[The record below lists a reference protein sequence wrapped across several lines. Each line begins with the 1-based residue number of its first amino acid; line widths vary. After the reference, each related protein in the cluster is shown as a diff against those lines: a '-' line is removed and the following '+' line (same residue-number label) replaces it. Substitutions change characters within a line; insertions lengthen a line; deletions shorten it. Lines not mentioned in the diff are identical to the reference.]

1 MDLVGRVPHL
11 PVAGETVLGTAF
23 ARHHGGKGGNQ
34 AVAAARLGA
43 PVSFFGAVGRDAFG
57 DELVSGLADEG
68 VDVSHVLRVSAPSG
82 CALISVDSHGGNA
95 ISVLPGANLQ
105 APPPPDEWPPGVSW
119 LLLQLEVP
127 VPTTLAWAR
136 AARAAGTR
144 VLLNAAPMMALPPE
158 LLTLVDTL
166 IVNQIE
172 LKGLVGAHDDVGAAL
187 HAAAALGP
195 HQVVATLGAQGCL
208 AWDGEALHREPA
220 RAVWMV
226 DSTGAGDTFA
236 GALACSLWEGRSF
249 ADALMRAN
257 VAAALSCTR
266 AGARSG
272 MPTRAELEQTLSE

>member
-23 ARHHGGKGGNQ
+23 SRHHGGKGGNQ
-34 AVAAARLGA
+34 AVAAARIGA
-43 PVSFFGAVGRDAFG
+43 PVCFFGAVGRDDFG
-57 DELVSGLADEG
+57 DELVSGLANEG
-68 VDVSHVLRVSAPSG
+68 IDVSRVLRISAPSG

-105 APPPPDEWPPGVSW
+105 APPPPDEWLPDVRW

-136 AARAAGTR
+136 AARAAGTK

-172 LKGLVGAHDDVGAAL
+172 LKSLVGAHDDVETAL

-195 HQVVATLGAQGCL
+195 RQVVATLGAQGCV
-208 AWDGEALHREPA
+208 AWDGTTLHREPA

-236 GALACSLWEGRSF
+236 GALACGLWEGRSF

-266 AGARSG
+266 AGARGG

>member
-43 PVSFFGAVGRDAFG
+43 PVSFFGAVGSDPFG
-57 DELVSGLADEG
+57 DELLAGLSGEG
-68 VDVSHVLRVSAPSG
+68 IDTRGVVRAGAASG

-105 APPPPDEWPPGVSW
+105 APLPPAVWPVDLRW

-136 AARAAGTR
+136 AARAAGTH
-144 VLLNAAPMMALPPE
+144 VLLNAAPMVSLPPE
-158 LLTLVDTL
+158 LLALVDTL

-172 LKGLVGAHDDVGAAL
+172 LKALVGTHDDVGSALQAAV
-187 HAAAALGP
+187 ALGP
-195 HQVVATLGAQGCL
+195 QRVVATLGAQGCV
-208 AWDGEALHREPA
+208 AWDGRALHREAA
-220 RAVWMV
+220 RPVWMV
-226 DSTGAGDTFA
+226 DSTGAGDTFV
-236 GALACSLWEGRSF
+236 GALACGLWEGRDF
-249 ADALMRAN
+249 PDALMRAN

-266 AGARSG
+266 AGARGG
-272 MPTRAELEQTLSE
+272 MPIAAELEQALAE

>member
-57 DELVSGLADEG
+57 DELVGGLADEG
-68 VDVSHVLRVSAPSG
+68 IDIRGVQRVDAPSG

-105 APPPPDEWPPGVSW
+105 APLPPSAWPAGVRW

-127 VPTTLAWAR
+127 VPTNLAWAR
-136 AARAAGTR
+136 AARAAGVQ
-144 VLLNAAPMMALPPE
+144 VLLNAAPMVALPPE
-158 LLTLVDTL
+158 LLGLVDTL

-172 LKGLVGAHDDVGAAL
+172 LKSLVGAHDDVTSALRAAV
-187 HAAAALGP
+187 ALGP
-195 HQVVATLGAQGCL
+195 RQVVATLGAQGCV
-208 AWDGEALHREPA
+208 AWDGQALQREPA

-226 DSTGAGDTFA
+226 DSTGAGDTFV
-236 GALACSLWEGRSF
+236 GALACSLWQGRGF
-249 ADALMRAN
+249 ADALRRAN

-266 AGARSG
+266 AGARGG
-272 MPTRAELEQTLSE
+272 MPTHAELEQTLAE

>member
-57 DELVSGLADEG
+57 DELIGGLADEG
-68 VDVSHVLRVSAPSG
+68 VDIGGVHRVDAPSG

-95 ISVLPGANLQ
+95 ISVLPGANLH
-105 APPPPDEWPPGVSW
+105 APLPPPAWPAGVRW

-127 VPTTLAWAR
+127 VPTNLAWAR
-136 AARAAGTR
+136 AARAAGVQ
-144 VLLNAAPMMALPPE
+144 VLLNAAPMVALPPE
-158 LLTLVDTL
+158 LLGLVDTL

-172 LKGLVGAHDDVGAAL
+172 LKSLVGVHDDVAGAL
-187 HAAAALGP
+187 HAAVALGP
-195 HQVVATLGAQGCL
+195 RQVVATLGAQGCV
-208 AWDGEALHREPA
+208 AWDGQALHREPA

-236 GALACSLWEGRSF
+236 GALACGLWQGRAF
-249 ADALMRAN
+249 ADALRRAN

-266 AGARSG
+266 AGARGG
-272 MPTRAELEQTLSE
+272 MPTHAELEQTLAE

>member
-23 ARHHGGKGGNQ
+23 ARYHGGKGGNQ

-57 DELVSGLADEG
+57 DELANGLADEG
-68 VDVSHVLRVSAPSG
+68 IDIRGVQRVDAPSG

-95 ISVLPGANLQ
+95 ISVLPGANLH
-105 APPPPDEWPPGVSW
+105 APLPPPNWPAGVRW

-127 VPTTLAWAR
+127 VPTNLAWAR
-136 AARAAGTR
+136 AARSAGVQ
-144 VLLNAAPMMALPPE
+144 VLLNAAPMVALPPE
-158 LLTLVDTL
+158 LLGLVDTL

-172 LKGLVGAHDDVGAAL
+172 LKTLVGVHDDVAGAL
-187 HAAAALGP
+187 QAAVALGP
-195 HQVVATLGAQGCL
+195 RQVVATLGAQGCV
-208 AWDGEALHREPA
+208 AWDGQALHREPA

-236 GALACSLWEGRSF
+236 VALACSLWQGRAF
-249 ADALMRAN
+249 VDALRRAN

-266 AGARSG
+266 AGARGG
-272 MPTRAELEQTLSE
+272 MPTHAELEQTLAE